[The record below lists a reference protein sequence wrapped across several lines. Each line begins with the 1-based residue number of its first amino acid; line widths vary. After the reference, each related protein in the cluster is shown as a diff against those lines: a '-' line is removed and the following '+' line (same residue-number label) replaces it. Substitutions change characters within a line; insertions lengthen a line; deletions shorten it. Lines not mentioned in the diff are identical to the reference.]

1 MSEDRIVV
9 SCRLPGGLILTVRI
23 YSDKLIRQLKS
34 YILRRQKRFLSE
46 DQFDLYL
53 QNGKKLGG
61 LDEPLRLSGIRDR
74 SLVQVVSSRMAPT
87 QLKEPSPSLQATT
100 NTTSKTTLLGESD
113 SLRASS

>member
-1 MSEDRIVV
+1 M

-53 QNGKKLGG
+53 QNGRKLAG
-61 LDEPLRLSGIRDR
+61 LEETLRLSGIHDR
-74 SLVQVVSSRMAPT
+74 SIVQVVPSMAPT
-87 QLKEPSPSLQATT
+87 QFKEPSPSPQATST
-100 NTTSKTTLLGESD
+100 ITSNTTQLGESD
-113 SLRASS
+113 SMRAS